1 MLMTA
6 DLSSA
11 QQLVVWSARIWVS
24 STNLQRPVLDKL
36 EQAYAFAGV
45 AEIARDIDE
54 LFCVV
59 AAGARGCLGF
69 GGPHCPRVHPVEA
82 AFINCLSAFQ
92 SDMPACASHILQGM
106 VKPAAAR
113 MAVAPAR
120 RWAQALSRSGW
131 QVDMINAD
139 RFLGKPDT
147 DLQHPLM
154 LGFDEEAAAGPP
166 SVDTGAAFDRRNS
179 TLH

>member
-11 QQLVVWSARIWVS
+11 QQLIVWSARMWVS

-54 LFCVV
+54 LFCTITV
-59 AAGARGCLGF
+59 GARGDLGF
-69 GGPHCPRVHPVEA
+69 GAPHCPRVHPVEA
-82 AFINCLSAFQ
+82 ALINCLSAFQ
-92 SDMPACASHILQGM
+92 SDVPACASHVLEGMLQ
-106 VKPAAAR
+106 PAAAR
-113 MAVAPAR
+113 MAVAPAQ
-120 RWAQALSRSGW
+120 RWARALSRSGW
-131 QVDMINAD
+131 QLEMINAD
-139 RFLGKPDT
+139 RFLGKLDT
-147 DLQHPLM
+147 ELQYPLM

-166 SVDTGAAFDRRNS
+166 SVDASAGFDRRNS